1 MINTAQGNRISP
13 QVIRLPLPR
22 LCNCPRSALRQPLPF
37 LPLFGPRGYPGD
49 GVQCRSRHCFEA
61 YNETVLAMHSRNRF
75 LVLTL
80 LVGAACSRAPVVDL
94 RALYKGAAAG
104 DSAAMAQ
111 LTTLASK
118 GDATAQAHLGL
129 LYASGEGVAKDA
141 GLAFS
146 WYRKAAEQGD
156 IAGQSNLGNLY
167 AEGQGVPKDTE
178 QAMLWWK
185 RAAERGDKN
194 AQYNLG
200 LAYNIGEWV
209 PKDPMQAVIW
219 WRKAADQGD
228 MDAQYELGVLY
239 QKGEG
244 VPKDLV
250 LAYMWENLAAAQGE
264 EEARKLRNA
273 LERSMTLE
281 QVGEAQKFSRNW
293 KPATSGSAPLVA
305 RTQSSEGQG
314 DRP

>member
-1 MINTAQGNRISP
+1 
-13 QVIRLPLPR
+13 
-22 LCNCPRSALRQPLPF
+22 
-37 LPLFGPRGYPGD
+37 
-49 GVQCRSRHCFEA
+49 
-61 YNETVLAMHSRNRF
+61 
-75 LVLTL
+75 
-80 LVGAACSRAPVVDL
+80 
-94 RALYKGAAAG
+94 
-104 DSAAMAQ
+104 
-111 LTTLASK
+111 
-118 GDATAQAHLGL
+118 
-129 LYASGEGVAKDA
+129 
-141 GLAFS
+141 
-146 WYRKAAEQGD
+146 
-156 IAGQSNLGNLY
+156 
-167 AEGQGVPKDTE
+167 
-178 QAMLWWK
+178 
-185 RAAERGDKN
+185 
-194 AQYNLG
+194 
-200 LAYNIGEWV
+200 
-209 PKDPMQAVIW
+209 MQAVIW